1 MGKTRCRVKICLGG
15 GGVKGVGGGGVK
27 HSYKVAVG
35 TGRAVFRDRVR
46 MLTALR
52 MWSCT
57 LTAALDKPKNH

>member
-1 MGKTRCRVKICLGG
+1 MFRWWWGG
-15 GGVKGVGGGGVK
+15 IK

-35 TGRAVFRDRVR
+35 TGRAVFHDRVR

-52 MWSCT
+52 MRSCT